1 MATDMVAHTI
11 LLLLSSLAIRLHV
24 VDRMPHRLGET
35 RRLGI
40 FPRIVQSFFL
50 PIVPA
55 LRRCRLRRAVP
66 LALSWMDTI
75 NTIYSVICIC

>member
-11 LLLLSSLAIRLHV
+11 LLLSVVGVDRRWGSSLHV
-24 VDRMPHRLGET
+24 VDRMP

-40 FPRIVQSFFL
+40 FPRVVQSFFL

-55 LRRCRLRRAVP
+55 LRRAACAVP
-66 LALSWMDTI
+66 VLALSWSDTI